1 MAERAPDPPKPRRSG
16 SANLGRSVGVTAL
29 VIALVVGVQLG
40 RIPFRYRR
48 QIWLLQGFL
57 MGGLVGYVVGRLNGA
72 GTVAVDGRSGRH
84 PLPPG
89 P

>member
-1 MAERAPDPPKPRRSG
+1 MAEMAPDPPKSRRSG

-57 MGGLVGYVVGRLNGA
+57 LGGLVGYVVGRLSGA
-72 GTVAVDGRSGRH
+72 EPAAAGERSGRH

-89 P
+89 T